1 MATAKIRQQK
11 KSSLRRLAAKNF
23 LLNISLDGTYDD
35 TNYIFHMW
43 KNKRVQHDVN
53 RSSGPDVS
61 STVVEVGQ
69 TVNLDGDKSG
79 TYIANCSVQEEN
91 SKELASRSR
100 SSTIHQIRENQTD
113 DFDEISPNLGDKQ
126 FSKRWRASSCSERE
140 RVNARKKIL
149 PMTDSTTVL
158 KEALA
163 DRTLSRHSSS
173 ISADSLE
180 SHDWDVRFISPDS
193 RRKLKDSRVL
203 IVTNCKAP
211 AIISSTVPWNSKPRY
226 NHPHPRIE
234 LHDDVPPMVAIHRS
248 RHHSGTRSISSTEDM
263 FLLGQKIA
271 RGDDAPDVSYSELLE
286 PSRKGELRRVV
297 SESKLGSDNPS
308 IVEEEE
314 VVTYDPSLLD
324 DPELQSGGYRT
335 VLNFSSYMTSVIDY
349 VKPSILKKELNEK
362 FKEKFPNIQ
371 LTLTKF
377 RSLKKEMRNISHVKC
392 NIDMWTVAQ
401 AYVFFEKL
409 ILKLLISK
417 QNRKLCAG
425 ACLILSAKLND
436 IKGPVL
442 SKLIDQVED
451 DFRLHR
457 KEMSAYEFATLV
469 ALDFSLL
476 IADSEIYPH
485 YQRLLYQS

>member
-193 RRKLKDSRVL
+193 RRKLKDSR
-203 IVTNCKAP
+203 
-211 AIISSTVPWNSKPRY
+211 
-226 NHPHPRIE
+226 IE

-308 IVEEEE
+308 RRVYTRSVSE
-314 VVTYDPSLLD
+314 DPYLATARGSLAMSGLD
-324 DPELQSGGYRT
+324 RGGYRT

-377 RSLKKEMRNISHVKC
+377 RSLKKEMRNISHVK
-392 NIDMWTVAQ
+392 
-401 AYVFFEKL
+401 
-409 ILKLLISK
+409 
-417 QNRKLCAG
+417 
-425 ACLILSAKLND
+425 
-436 IKGPVL
+436 
-442 SKLIDQVED
+442 QVED